1 MASTFTTRLRLE
13 KQATGENANTW
24 GDKTNTNLQLVEQ
37 AVGGYEEVSIAG
49 GAGTTALTIDSSGNV
64 TSPVSIGNAGSIIQ
78 TVSATSSTAVVLST
92 ATTWTNVNPTVA
104 ITPKF
109 SSSKILV
116 IHSGSMMSQAQGGN
130 IQMRLI
136 RDSSTIAHFG
146 RMYTDLEN
154 SDWQSWAMTWPYI
167 DSPSTTSEVGYQFQ
181 IYLGSTNGALRHNQT
196 VSNTPTAATI
206 AMEIKQ

>member
-1 MASTFTTRLRLE
+1 MAGYIGSKAVLLSTT
-13 KQATGENANTW
+13 AA
-24 GDKTNTNLQLVEQ
+24 
-37 AVGGYEEVSIAG
+37 EVSGDADIG
-49 GAGTTALTIDSSGNV
+49 GSVLVDTIKADNGTTALTIDSSGNV

-116 IHSGSMMSQAQGGN
+116 IHSGSMMSQAQAGD

-136 RDSSTIAHFG
+136 RDSSTISHFG
-146 RMYTDLEN
+146 RMYTDLES

-196 VSNTPTAATI
+196 VSNTVTAASM
-206 AMEIKQ
+206 ALEIKQ